1 MKVIKNKILIIVLI
15 VTISTIAICGLVTAF
30 ILNYNVSAPPKIEIL
45 DDGSNIYLTTKMND
59 NYDKYKFIFKS
70 IEGQI
75 EIEIETENNILSID
89 ELQRNG
95 LKLGETYKIT
105 SQYIS
110 ENKGN
115 NSQVSKPIEW
125 TAYDYLDIPLIDL
138 NEKENILF
146 WEEIDNADYYILY
159 VNGKDFEQTFILEE
173 NTFNLNQLKGD
184 NYKFYVSAFSDLDY
198 YKTSPNGEI
207 LTYEYVKYFLP
218 LEEVTFDNL
227 DKKLY
232 CIGSEKLDILNI
244 EINGTSYLYKNF
256 IVTEEENKYIY
267 TVDLK
272 IFQEILQ
279 IGASPA
285 TVDDY
290 NIYNGEI
297 TYTK

>member
-15 VTISTIAICGLVTAF
+15 VTISIIAICGLVTAF

-75 EIEIETENNILSID
+75 EIEVETENNILSID
-89 ELQRNG
+89 EMQKNG
-95 LKLGETYKIT
+95 LKLGEKYKIT
-105 SQYIS
+105 CQYIS

-125 TAYDYLDIPLIDL
+125 PAYDYLDIPLIDL
-138 NEKENILF
+138 NEEENLLS
-146 WEEIDNADYYILY
+146 WEEIPEADYYVLY
-159 VNGKDFEQTFILEE
+159 VNGNNFFQTFELEE
-173 NTFNLNQLKGD
+173 NAFNINQLKG
-184 NYKFYVSAFSDLDY
+184 NIYKFYVSACSDFDY
-198 YKTSPNGEI
+198 YEPSPNGEI
-207 LTYEYVKYFLP
+207 VTYEYVKYFSP

-244 EINGTSYLYKNF
+244 EINGISYLYKNF